1 MYNYNDAYILV
12 RSDIS
17 IAGHNLVTEVAFKNC
32 APFTKCMIKIDGT
45 TIDDAEDLDLV
56 MLMYNLIEYI
66 SSLWF
71 YSKDK
76 ATNFNNDIENTDD
89 FKSFKYKAKLVV
101 YTTVQPAPNQANGI
115 LRNGQLLS
123 H

>member
-17 IAGHNLVTEVAFKNC
+17 IASHNLVTEVAFKNC
-32 APFTKCMIKIDGT
+32 VPFTKCMIKIDG

-101 YTTVQPAPNQANGI
+101 YTTAQPAPNQANGI